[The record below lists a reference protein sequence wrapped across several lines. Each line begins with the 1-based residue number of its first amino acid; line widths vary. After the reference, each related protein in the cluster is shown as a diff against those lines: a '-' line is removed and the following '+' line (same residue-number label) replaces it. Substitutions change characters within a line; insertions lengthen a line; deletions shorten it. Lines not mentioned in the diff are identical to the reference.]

1 MNYNKK
7 LDELFERWTE
17 NLSAEQKA
25 LFCKDGLILKAG
37 EPESSVEEKWEKAK
51 RRIMFIVKD
60 KNTPDG
66 DDIRRWLIEGKH
78 AENSRNL
85 SGGIVG
91 KRGFLPNIA
100 RILYGLLKDQR
111 DIRIGFKEVSETK
124 FEEVREIW
132 NTEPFALIEAKKL
145 AGHPTVSTSE
155 IVHALNQDKELLKE
169 EMDILQPNII
179 VCCDPKGTQ
188 FNYITQYYLGKE
200 DHGSIKKIEYIYP
213 EDKMSCC
220 LWYYPTKGITVI
232 KSYHP
237 TRKGKADWRTYERV
251 ISPFH
256 NLLQTTD
263 I

>member
-1 MNYNKK
+1 MSYNKK

-17 NLSAEQKA
+17 NLSEEQKA
-25 LFCKDGLILKAG
+25 LFCKDGLMLKAG
-37 EPESSVEEKWEKAK
+37 EPEDSVDEKWDKAK
-51 RRIMFIVKD
+51 RRIIFIVKD

-66 DDIRRWLIEGKH
+66 DDIRRWLVEGPH
-78 AENSRNL
+78 AKNSRNL

-100 RILYGLLKDQR
+100 LILYGLLKDQR

-124 FEEVREIW
+124 LEEVREIW

-155 IVHALNQDKELLKE
+155 IVHALNQDEEFLKE
-169 EMDILQPNII
+169 ELDILQPNII
-179 VCCDPKGTQ
+179 VCCDSKDTQ
-188 FNYITQYYLGKE
+188 FNFITKHYLKNE
-200 DHGSIKKIEYIYP
+200 NNIIKKEYIYP
-213 EDKMSCC
+213 DTTMKCC
-220 LWYYPTKGITVI
+220 LWHFPTRGITVI
-232 KSYHP
+232 KSFHP
-237 TRKGKADWRTYERV
+237 TNRGKEKWMIYERV

-256 NLLQTTD
+256 KLLEENHK